1 MEALREKKARLA
13 VMRSRSLHKGYVI
26 LKGERTRIYRIMKDG
41 KLVQTAT
48 SKKDAVAWIAAQ
60 DRND

>member
-1 MEALREKKARLA
+1 MSKTPGVEI
-13 VMRSRSLHKGYVI
+13 VRSRSLHKGYVI
-26 LKGERTRIYRIMKDG
+26 LKGERTRIYRVMKDG

-48 SKKDAVAWIAAQ
+48 SKADATAWITAQ